1 MAMAEKPPSTMASM
15 ADATAPIHD
24 PSTEAS
30 TDGRR
35 LRAERNRDAVVDAI
49 LDLLREG
56 NRHPQAA
63 EIAERAGV
71 SLRSVFRHFD
81 DLQTLDAVAVQRHSD
96 LIAPL
101 FVLTPP
107 EPPKGKA
114 VAPIAAR
121 LDAIIAQRSRLYEEM
136 APVRAVAERRRDRSE
151 AIQKGLER
159 SRRIL
164 KRQLTDLFDPELTQ
178 VPVADRRELVD
189 ALEAACSYKAW
200 SQLREDQKLSVPR
213 SEAAM
218 RRSLAALLS

>member
-1 MAMAEKPPSTMASM
+1 MRRM
-15 ADATAPIHD
+15 ADVSAPD
-24 PSTEAS
+24 PAPAEAS

-56 NRHPQAA
+56 NGHPQAA

-101 FVLTPP
+101 FVLKSPAP
-107 EPPKGKA
+107 AEGED
-114 VAPIAAR
+114 VASFAAR
-121 LDAIIAQRSRLYEEM
+121 LDALISQRSRLYEEM

-151 AIQKGLER
+151 AIQKGLDR

-164 KRQLTDLFDPELTQ
+164 KRQVTDLFDPELTE
-178 VPVADRRELVD
+178 VPVAERRELVD
-189 ALEAACSYKAW
+189 ALEAACSYKSW
-200 SQLREDQKLSVPR
+200 WQLRDDQKLSVPR
-213 SEAAM
+213 SEAAL
-218 RRSLAALLS
+218 RRTVTALLQRP

>member
-1 MAMAEKPPSTMASM
+1 MATV
-15 ADATAPIHD
+15 ADVTAPSQD
-24 PSTEAS
+24 RTEGS

-35 LRAERNRDAVVDAI
+35 RRAERNRDAVVDAI
-49 LDLLREG
+49 LELLREG
-56 NRHPQAA
+56 HRHPQAA

-81 DLQTLDAVAVQRHSD
+81 DLQTLDAVAVQRHGD

-101 FVLTPP
+101 FLLAPP
-107 EPPKGKA
+107 APPKGMVA
-114 VAPIAAR
+114 APIGSR
-121 LDAIIAQRSRLYEEM
+121 LDALISQRSRLYEEM

-164 KRQLTDLFDPELTQ
+164 KRQLTDLFDPELTE
-178 VPVADRRELVD
+178 VPVADRRGLVD
-189 ALEAACSYKAW
+189 TLEAVCSYKAW

-218 RRSLAALLS
+218 RRALAALLG